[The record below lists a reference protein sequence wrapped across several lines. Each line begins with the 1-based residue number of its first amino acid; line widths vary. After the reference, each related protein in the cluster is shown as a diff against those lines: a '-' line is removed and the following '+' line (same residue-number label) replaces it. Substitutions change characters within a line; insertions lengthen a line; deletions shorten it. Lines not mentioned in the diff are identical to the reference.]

1 MDHTHFT
8 PLGTPEEGPGE
19 ALLLLHDTLPRRPYQ
34 AYCVTEA
41 SSRPSSPDN
50 LVPKPL
56 RTSTTPVSR
65 VFIDTESVETE
76 DCDHNKNLTQTAADS
91 PAQYVESATL
101 RRTGQYSK
109 RQTFPPNRKPL
120 PERTRSGNT
129 PNHITRAV
137 TPRGSHSL
145 APSEVTVCDLP
156 SSHPRMQQS
165 TPSNNE
171 SDRIGSHKPIEQCDD
186 LLGTY
191 QRPLPPLPLGAASVI
206 DEEQE
211 IGARSADIY
220 RISDEPA
227 RSEYIQGANEL
238 NTPNTQAEPLSQSN
252 RYLIPRRPLPD
263 LPIDISPDHSS
274 QRTAAQ
280 STSSSHV
287 IDGPSYDAV
296 FGESSISAR
305 EHRVSGSN
313 AQEPTA
319 TDSYEPRG
327 HWNDIDDDVRALR
340 RTQPKDANLKYQFG
354 QLPSFSSASPPL
366 ISPFRGTFPPLVGN
380 PTNAAPSFH
389 SSTDIQNGPRP
400 PPWGSY
406 EDLEIQRR
414 QRGDARERAKVRGSR
429 LTADSSSMYQ
439 KSMSTDSLG
448 KDPSREVE
456 EYREQI
462 LGVYP
467 DMEFNGEAGRG
478 DRAWCCCVMM

>member
-1 MDHTHFT
+1 MDHTHCI
-8 PLGTPEEGPGE
+8 PLGTPDKRPGE

-41 SSRPSSPDN
+41 SSRLSSPDN
-50 LVPKPL
+50 LILKPL
-56 RTSTTPVSR
+56 QTSKTPVSQ

-76 DCDHNKNLTQTAADS
+76 YCDQNNNLTQAAAGS
-91 PAQYVESATL
+91 PAQYVKSATL

-109 RQTFPPNRKPL
+109 IQTFPPSRKPL

-165 TPSNNE
+165 TSSNNE
-171 SDRIGSHKPIEQCDD
+171 SDRTGSHKPIEQRDD

-191 QRPLPPLPLGAASVI
+191 QRPLPPLPLGTASVI
-206 DEEQE
+206 GEQQE
-211 IGARSADIY
+211 IDARSADIY
-220 RISDEPA
+220 RSSDEPA
-227 RSEYIQGANEL
+227 HPKYVQEANEL
-238 NTPNTQAEPLSQSN
+238 NSPDTQASPLPKRN
-252 RYLIPRRPLPD
+252 RYLVPRLPLPD
-263 LPIDISPDHSS
+263 LPIDISSDYWS
-274 QRTAAQ
+274 Q
-280 STSSSHV
+280 STAIQRAFSSHV
-287 IDGPSYDAV
+287 VDEPSYDAV
-296 FGESSISAR
+296 FGESCISAR
-305 EHRVSGSN
+305 EHRVFGSN
-313 AQEPTA
+313 TQEPTA
-319 TDSYEPRG
+319 ADPYEPRG
-327 HWNDIDDDVRALR
+327 HWNDIDGDMRALR
-340 RTQPKDANLKYQFG
+340 RNLPKDANLEYKFG
-354 QLPSFSSASPPL
+354 QLQSFNSASPPL
-366 ISPFRGTFPPLVGN
+366 ISPLRSAYPHSVGN
-380 PTNAAPSFH
+380 LKNAAPLSH
-389 SSTDIQNGPRP
+389 SSIDIQNGPRP

-406 EDLEIQRR
+406 KDLEIQRR

-429 LTADSSSMYQ
+429 LTADSSSIYQ
-439 KSMSTDSLG
+439 KSISTNSLG

-478 DRAWCCCVMM
+478 DRGWCCCVLM